1 MSTVETTA
9 PSASDLPARTPAT
22 DIPAGARR
30 LTVVG
35 VPSVAER
42 KPEWMKRRVPLAGPT
57 YRELKRTMRT
67 GSLHTV
73 CEEAGCPNIHQCWE
87 QREASFL
94 IGGEDCTRR
103 CGFCQIATGKPKAY
117 DTDEPRRVAEA
128 VAEMGLH
135 FAVVTGV
142 ARDDLEDGGA
152 WLYAETARQI
162 HAHVPGCGVEL
173 LIPDFGGDPDALREV
188 ISAEPEVLAHNLETV
203 RRVFRHTRPAF
214 TYEGSLEVLRRT
226 RDWAPHI
233 ARKSN
238 LILGMG
244 ETEAE
249 VVEAMED
256 LAEAGCQILTIG
268 QYLQPT
274 HKHLA
279 LQRYAPPEEYDRYRE
294 HGRRLGFDHVEA
306 GPLVRSSYM
315 AGDQAINAGVWARP
329 TVDGPLTTA

>member
-1 MSTVETTA
+1 MSTIDTS
-9 PSASDLPARTPAT
+9 PSAAST
-22 DIPAGARR
+22 IPEGARR

-35 VPSVAER
+35 APTVAQR
-42 KPEWMKRRVPLAGPT
+42 KPEWMKRHIPLAGPN
-57 YRELKRTMRT
+57 YRELKKTMR
-67 GSLHTV
+67 GASLHTV
-73 CEEAGCPNIHQCWE
+73 CEEAACPNIHQCWE

-117 DTDEPRRVAEA
+117 DTDEPRRVAET

-142 ARDDLEDGGA
+142 ARDDLPDGGA

-162 HAHVPGCGVEL
+162 HQQVPGCGVEL
-173 LIPDFGGDPDALREV
+173 LIPDFSGDSDALDEV
-188 ISAEPEVLAHNLETV
+188 LSAEPEVLAHNLETV

-214 TYEGSLEVLRRT
+214 RYDRSLEVLSRT
-226 RDWAPHI
+226 RDRAPHI

-249 VVEAMED
+249 VYEAMDD
-256 LAEAGCQILTIG
+256 LAQAGCQILTIG

-274 HKHLA
+274 HNHLA
-279 LQRYAPPEEYDRYRE
+279 LQRYATPDEYDRYRAYGE
-294 HGRRLGFDHVEA
+294 QLGFDHVEA

-315 AGDQAINAGVWARP
+315 AGDQAINAGAWHRP
-329 TVDGPLTTA
+329 TA

>member
-1 MSTVETTA
+1 MSTIDA
-9 PSASDLPARTPAT
+9 SPASASV
-22 DIPAGARR
+22 IPEGARR

-35 VPSVAER
+35 APSVAER
-42 KPEWMKRRVPLAGPT
+42 KPEWMKRHIPLAGPN
-57 YRELKRTMRT
+57 YRELKKTMR
-67 GSLHTV
+67 GASLNTV
-73 CEEAGCPNIHQCWE
+73 CEEAACPNIHQCWE

-103 CGFCQIATGKPKAY
+103 CGFCQISTGKPAAY
-117 DTDEPRRVAEA
+117 DTDEPRRVAET
-128 VAEMGLH
+128 VEQMGLH

-142 ARDDLEDGGA
+142 ARDDLDDGGA

-162 HAHVPGCGVEL
+162 HKLLPDCGVEL
-173 LIPDFGGDPDALREV
+173 LIPDFSGNEDSLREV
-188 ISAEPEVLAHNLETV
+188 LSAEPEVLAHNLETV

-214 TYEGSLEVLRRT
+214 RYDRSLEVLSRT
-226 RDWAPHI
+226 REWAPHI

-249 VVEAMED
+249 VYEAMDD
-256 LAEAGCQILTIG
+256 LAEVGCQILTIG

-279 LQRYAPPEEYDRYRE
+279 LQRFAPPDEYDRYRE
-294 HGRRLGFDHVEA
+294 YGRKLGMDHVEA
-306 GPLVRSSYM
+306 GPLVRSSFM
-315 AGDQAINAGVWARP
+315 AGEQAVNAGAWRRP
-329 TVDGPLTTA
+329 SGDQ

>member
-1 MSTVETTA
+1 VSTTD
-9 PSASDLPARTPAT
+9 SSPAT
-22 DIPAGARR
+22 SIPPGARR

-42 KPEWMKRRVPLAGPT
+42 KPEWMKRHIPLAGPN
-57 YRELKRTMRT
+57 YRELKKTMRE
-67 GSLHTV
+67 GDLLTV
-73 CEEAGCPNIHQCWE
+73 CEEAACPNIHQCWE

-103 CGFCQIATGKPKAY
+103 CGFCNIATGKPKDY
-117 DTDEPRRVAEA
+117 DTDEPRRVAET
-128 VAEMGLH
+128 VARMGLH

-142 ARDDLEDGGA
+142 ARDDLDDGGA

-162 HAHVPGCGVEL
+162 HQQVPGCGVEL
-173 LIPDFGGDPDALREV
+173 LIPDFSGDEAALDEV

-203 RRVFRHTRPAF
+203 RRIFRHTRPAF
-214 TYEGSLEVLRRT
+214 RYDRSLEVLSRT
-226 RDWAPHI
+226 RDKAPHI

-244 ETEAE
+244 ETEDE
-249 VVEAMED
+249 VLEAMDE

-279 LQRYAPPEEYDRYRE
+279 LQRYATPDEYDRYRAY
-294 HGRRLGFDHVEA
+294 GQQLGMDHVEA

-315 AGDQAINAGVWARP
+315 AGNQAISAGAWARP
-329 TVDGPLTTA
+329 DA

>member
-1 MSTVETTA
+1 MSTTDTSA
-9 PSASDLPARTPAT
+9 PSAHA
-22 DIPAGARR
+22 IPEGARH

-35 VPSVAER
+35 VPTVARR
-42 KPEWMKRRVPLAGPT
+42 KPEWMKRHIPLAGPN
-57 YRELKRTMRT
+57 YRDLKKTMR
-67 GSLHTV
+67 GAELHTV
-73 CEEAGCPNIHQCWE
+73 CEEARCPNIHQCWE

-103 CGFCQIATGKPKAY
+103 CGFCQISTGKPKAY
-117 DTDEPRRVAEA
+117 DTDEPRRVAQV

-142 ARDDLEDGGA
+142 ARDDLDDGGA

-162 HAHVPGCGVEL
+162 HTLVPGCGVEL
-173 LIPDFGGDPDALREV
+173 LIPDFSGSPEGLREV
-188 ISAEPEVLAHNLETV
+188 LSAEPEVMAHNLETV

-214 TYEGSLEVLRRT
+214 RYDRSLEVISRA
-226 RDWAPHI
+226 RDWAPQI

-244 ETEAE
+244 ETEDE
-249 VVEAMED
+249 VYEAMDD
-256 LAEAGCQILTIG
+256 LIGVGCQILTIG

-279 LQRYAPPEEYDRYRE
+279 LQRYATPEEYDRYRAYGTE
-294 HGRRLGFDHVEA
+294 LGFAHVEA
-306 GPLVRSSYM
+306 GPLVRSSFM
-315 AGDQAINAGVWARP
+315 AGQQASNAGVWSRP
-329 TVDGPLTTA
+329 ES

>member
-1 MSTVETTA
+1 MTSTAQPLVPE
-9 PSASDLPARTPAT
+9 
-22 DIPAGARR
+22 GARR

-35 VPSVAER
+35 APTIAQR
-42 KPEWMKRRVPLAGPT
+42 KPEWMKRHIPMAGPN
-57 YRELKRTMRT
+57 YRQLKKTMR
-67 GSLHTV
+67 GASLHTV
-73 CEEAGCPNIHQCWE
+73 CEEAACPNIHSCWE
-87 QREASFL
+87 QKEASFL

-103 CGFCQIATGKPKAY
+103 CGFCQIATGKPAAY
-117 DTDEPRRVAEA
+117 DTDEPRRVAET
-128 VAEMGLH
+128 VVEMGLH

-162 HAHVPGCGVEL
+162 HALVPGCGVEL
-173 LIPDFGGDPDALREV
+173 LIPDFSGDSDQLDEV
-188 ISAEPEVLAHNLETV
+188 LSAEPEVLAHNLETV

-214 TYEGSLEVLRRT
+214 RYDRSLEVLERT
-226 RDWAPHI
+226 RERAPQI

-244 ETEAE
+244 ETEDE
-249 VVEAMED
+249 VYEAMDD
-256 LAEAGCQILTIG
+256 LAAAGCQILTIG

-279 LQRYAPPEEYDRYRE
+279 LQRYATPDEYERYRAYGE
-294 HGRRLGFDHVEA
+294 EIGLDHVES

-315 AGDQAINAGVWARP
+315 AGNQAISAGVWERP
-329 TVDGPLTTA
+329 AEVGATT

>member
-1 MSTVETTA
+1 MSTIDA
-9 PSASDLPARTPAT
+9 PAQSASA
-22 DIPAGARR
+22 IPQGARR
-30 LTVVG
+30 LTIVG
-35 VPSVAER
+35 APSVAQR
-42 KPEWMKRRVPLAGPT
+42 KPEWMKRHIPLAGPN
-57 YRELKRTMRT
+57 YREMKKTMR
-67 GSLHTV
+67 GASLHTV
-73 CEEAGCPNIHQCWE
+73 CEEAACPNIHQCWE

-103 CGFCQIATGKPKAY
+103 CGFCQISTGKPAAY
-117 DTDEPRRVAEA
+117 DTDEPNRVAGT

-142 ARDDLEDGGA
+142 ARDDLDDGGA

-162 HAHVPGCGVEL
+162 HQQVPGCGVEL
-173 LIPDFGGDPDALREV
+173 LIPDFSGNEDSLREI

-214 TYEGSLEVLRRT
+214 RYDRSLEVLART
-226 RDWAPHI
+226 REWAPQI

-244 ETEAE
+244 ETEDE
-249 VVEAMED
+249 VYEAMDD
-256 LAEAGCQILTIG
+256 LAGVGCQILTIG

-279 LQRYAPPEEYDRYRE
+279 LQRYATPEEYDRYRAYGKE
-294 HGRRLGFDHVEA
+294 LGMDHVEA
-306 GPLVRSSYM
+306 GPLVRSSFM
-315 AGDQAINAGVWARP
+315 AGDQAINAGVWSRP
-329 TVDGPLTTA
+329 AAT

>member
-1 MSTVETTA
+1 MSTIEA
-9 PSASDLPARTPAT
+9 SPASATQ
-22 DIPAGARR
+22 IPEGARR

-42 KPEWMKRRVPLAGPT
+42 KPEWMKRHIPLAGPN
-57 YRELKRTMRT
+57 YRELKKTMR
-67 GSLHTV
+67 GAALHTV
-73 CEEAGCPNIHQCWE
+73 CEEAACPNIHQCWE

-103 CGFCQIATGKPKAY
+103 CGFCQISTGKPASY
-117 DTDEPRRVAEA
+117 DTDEPRRVAET
-128 VAEMGLH
+128 VAQMGLH

-142 ARDDLEDGGA
+142 ARDDLDDGGA

-162 HAHVPGCGVEL
+162 HELVPNCGVEL
-173 LIPDFGGDPDALREV
+173 LIPDFSGSEDGLREV
-188 ISAEPEVLAHNLETV
+188 LSAEPEVLAHNLETV

-214 TYEGSLEVLRRT
+214 RYDRSLEVLSRT
-226 RDWAPHI
+226 REWAPHI

-249 VVEAMED
+249 VYEAMDD

-279 LQRYAPPEEYDRYRE
+279 LQRFAEPAEYDRYRE
-294 HGRRLGFDHVEA
+294 YGERLGFDHVEA
-306 GPLVRSSYM
+306 GPLVRSSFM
-315 AGDQAINAGVWARP
+315 AGEQAVNAGAWSRP
-329 TVDGPLTTA
+329 SGDQ